1 MSTALK
7 IISDQIQC
15 RECGFKSHSILDH
28 LREAHGMSVP
38 NYLQRHPGAA
48 TVSHSAMK
56 AWEDENRRGRRA
68 AAPKIE
74 NLHHEVYGVATPVN
88 RWVPLEACG
97 VKPRGYKYP
106 SRGMAAGAMAEVIEC
121 LHEGTPVFFYGPPG
135 TGKDV
140 AFSSW
145 SQDTRT
151 PLMKVSFTPDTHV
164 KAWFHSRSIDSN
176 GTGWEFGL
184 LWSALTEGVV
194 GRDGSRH
201 PALIVF
207 SDVDRATSGQ
217 LEELRLMLDTDDK
230 SVIGPTGGRA
240 ALFPGTMFG
249 FTANSNGS
257 GDHTGRFSSNVMD
270 ASITDRMGEFVRAH
284 YMDWAEEEKILRSK
298 FPLLNE
304 EHPQMFAEL
313 GDCVKSLR
321 EAIDGSH
328 TQYELDGQLT
338 HRGLMVIL
346 NRAERKTRLGK
357 KVTLGRAFE
366 AWLQRLDE
374 DNQLIARRL
383 IDPHCTGGA
392 FGKKA

>member
-106 SRGMAAGAMAEVIEC
+106 SRGMAADAMAEVIEC

-164 KAWFHSRSIDSN
+164 KAY

-392 FGKKA
+392 FGKKE